1 MNMYLYVFV
10 YTDNYKGYV
19 FYILYRSA
27 MAQKLYNR
35 SL

>member
-1 MNMYLYVFV
+1 MYLYMFV

-19 FYILYRSA
+19 FYMLYMSA

>member
-1 MNMYLYVFV
+1 MYLYVFV

-27 MAQKLYNR
+27 MAQMLYNR